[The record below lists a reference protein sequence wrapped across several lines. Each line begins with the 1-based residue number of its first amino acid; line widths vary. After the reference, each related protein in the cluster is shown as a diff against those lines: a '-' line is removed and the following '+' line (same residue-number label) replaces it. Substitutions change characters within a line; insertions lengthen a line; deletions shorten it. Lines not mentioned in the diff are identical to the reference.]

1 MVSPKIRVY
10 VATVKATTSLYPL
23 GHGYFVQVSI
33 RYFTVLRELTGK
45 KEEKLIFPE
54 NQKTTINAVLKMLSE
69 KYNKSFIDYVFDP
82 DGQVKGFLQFLIN
95 GTSATTLQGLE
106 TTLQEGDVLAILPP
120 IGGG

>member
-1 MVSPKIRVY
+1 M
-10 VATVKATTSLYPL
+10 
-23 GHGYFVQVSI
+23 QVSI

-54 NQKTTINAVLKMLSE
+54 NQKTTIKAVLKMLSE
-69 KYNKSFIDYVFDP
+69 KYDKSFIDYVFDL

-120 IGGG
+120 VGGG